1 VLRIEADKLIPGRGD
16 AVSDGVVVIQGESI
30 IYSGPVAGAPATPG
44 VEPIRTATVMPG
56 MWDCHTHFWGTKT
69 ASVEALA
76 LQTPQVG
83 ILRAANDVAA
93 LLQAGFTSAREVG
106 GYGSYLAG
114 AIEDGTIPGP
124 TIYASGSILSQTGGH
139 GDIHALPVADVDA
152 LFERHFG
159 APSICDGPDDC
170 RRIVRRQLRL
180 GAKVIKVCAS
190 GGVMSQVDH
199 PIHQQFS
206 GEELKAIVEEAARAE
221 RVVAAHC
228 HGKPGIMAAIEA
240 GVASIEHG
248 TYLDE
253 EAAAAMNEGGQTL
266 VSTRFIVE
274 HLRSS
279 GKSLGMPDYAFAKIE
294 AIADWHFESM
304 QIAVAAGVTM
314 ATGTDMFAGQ
324 VWGRNGEE
332 LGYLV
337 EAGLSPLEA
346 IEAATANAPATV
358 GPQARPTG
366 RLEAGLDA
374 DVICVDGD
382 PLADIA
388 ILADPTR
395 ITHVWKRGT
404 ACKG

>member
-1 VLRIEADKLIPGRGD
+1 MPG
-16 AVSDGVVVIQGESI
+16 GVVLIDGETIS
-30 IYSGPVAGAPATPG
+30 YAGPAGQAPATPG
-44 VEPIRTATVMPG
+44 VEPTRVATVMPG
-56 MWDCHTHFWGTKT
+56 MWDCHSHFWGTRT

-76 LQTPQVG
+76 VQSPQIG
-83 ILRAANDVAA
+83 ILRAANDVNA
-93 LLQAGFTSAREVG
+93 LLMAGFTSTREVG

-114 AIEDGTIPGP
+114 ATEDGTIPGP

-206 GEELKAIVEEAARAE
+206 LDELKAIVEEAARAE

-228 HGKPGIMAAIEA
+228 HGKPGIMAAVEA
-240 GVASIEHG
+240 GVATIEHG

-253 EAAAAMNEGGQTL
+253 EAAAAMNERGQIL

-274 HLRSS
+274 HLLAS
-279 GKSLGMPDYAFAKIE
+279 GKSLGMPDYAFVKIE
-294 AIADWHFESM
+294 AIAGRHFESM

-314 ATGTDMFAGQ
+314 ATGTDMFAGP

-332 LGYLV
+332 LGHLV
-337 EAGLSPLEA
+337 KAGLSPLGA

-382 PLADIA
+382 PLADISVV
-388 ILADPTR
+388 ADTTR
-395 ITHVWKRGT
+395 VTHVWKRGA

>member
-1 VLRIEADKLIPGRGD
+1 VLRIEADQLIPGRGEPVAD
-16 AVSDGVVVIQGESI
+16 GAVLFDGESI
-30 IYSGPVAGAPATPG
+30 TYAGPAAGAPASPG
-44 VEPIRTATVMPG
+44 ADTVRTATVMPG
-56 MWDCHTHFWGTKT
+56 MWDCHSHFWGAQT
-69 ASVEALA
+69 ANVEALVM
-76 LQTPQVG
+76 QSPQIGV
-83 ILRAANDVAA
+83 LRAAKDAAA
-93 LLQAGFTSAREVG
+93 LLQAGFTSTREVG
-106 GYGSYLAG
+106 GYGSYLAT
-114 AIEDGTIPGP
+114 AVEEETVPGP

-152 LFERHFG
+152 LFEKHFG
-159 APSICDGPDDC
+159 APSICDGPEDC

-206 GEELKAIVEEAARAE
+206 LEEMKAIVEEAARAE

-240 GVASIEHG
+240 GVATIEHG

-253 EAAAAMNEGGQTL
+253 EAAAAMTERGQVL

-274 HLRSS
+274 HLLAS
-279 GKSLGMPDYAFAKIE
+279 GKALGMPDYAFAKIE
-294 AIADWHFESM
+294 AIAGRHFESM

-314 ATGTDMFAGQ
+314 AAGTDMFAGK

-332 LGYLV
+332 LGHLV
-337 EAGLSPLEA
+337 KAGLSPLAA
-346 IEAATANAPATV
+346 IEAATANAPASV
-358 GPQARPTG
+358 GPQGRPTG

-382 PLADIA
+382 PLADISV
-388 ILADPTR
+388 LAEPAR
-395 ITHVWKRGT
+395 VTHVWKRGT